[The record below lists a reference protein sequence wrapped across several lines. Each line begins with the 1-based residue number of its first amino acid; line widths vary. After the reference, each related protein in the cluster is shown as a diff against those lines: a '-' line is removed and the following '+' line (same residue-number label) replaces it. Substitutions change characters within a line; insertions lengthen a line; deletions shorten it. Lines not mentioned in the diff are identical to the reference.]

1 MGEVVLG
8 ISGASGAAYGVRLA
22 EALQELNIPIRLVV
36 SNSGRITL
44 KHECDTTPE
53 ELAERT
59 GALLEDC
66 LLYTSPSPRDA
77 TLSRMPSSA

>member
-22 EALQELNIPIRLVV
+22 EALQELKVPIRLVV

-53 ELAERT
+53 
-59 GALLEDC
+59 
-66 LLYTSPSPRDA
+66 
-77 TLSRMPSSA
+77 